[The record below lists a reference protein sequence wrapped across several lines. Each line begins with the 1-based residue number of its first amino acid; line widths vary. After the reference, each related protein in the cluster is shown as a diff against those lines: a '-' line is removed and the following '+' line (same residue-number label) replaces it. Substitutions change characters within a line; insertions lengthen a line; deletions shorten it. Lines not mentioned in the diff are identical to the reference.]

1 MRDHEITDLRSA
13 DQENQQINRFCEITC
28 EKIQIS
34 SKVTFGGL
42 PPLFNP
48 TPGKATPSQQK
59 DCNSLSENFSQYN
72 SLKLT
77 MGFTTAAIGG
87 FLGFTAQ
94 CMSNAIQKIP
104 LSRRK
109 SAGKLYGIITPLSFC
124 LSFCSRS

>member
-1 MRDHEITDLRSA
+1 MRSQISDQQISKSTD
-13 DQENQQINRFCEITC
+13 QQINRFCEIPC

-34 SKVTFGGL
+34 SKVTIRGF
-42 PPLFNP
+42 PPLFQP
-48 TPGKATPSQQK
+48 PPGKATPSQQK
-59 DCNSLSENFSQYN
+59 DCNSLSKNFSQYN

-109 SAGKLYGIITPLSFC
+109 SAGKLDVIITTSSFC
-124 LSFCSRS
+124 LSFCSHF